1 MKFPVCEFAEAEE
14 GFYSQ
19 CASCPIAAGSA
30 GCALS
35 ELEDGNY
42 IFEGETPH
50 GGVVAMF
57 YFRDNEGNHVEK
69 SDAEHVE
76 IHELDEGGHLITI
89 LYGMV
94 DPEGIMY
101 LRDPKTTS
109 NR

>member
-1 MKFPVCEFAEAEE
+1 VNLLRLKRD
-14 GFYSQ
+14 FYSQ

-57 YFRDNEGNHVEK
+57 YFRDNEGNQVKKVMPSMWK
-69 SDAEHVE
+69 SMSWTRVA
-76 IHELDEGGHLITI
+76 T
-89 LYGMV
+89 
-94 DPEGIMY
+94 
-101 LRDPKTTS
+101 
-109 NR
+109 

>member
-42 IFEGETPH
+42 IFEGETH
-50 GGVVAMF
+50 MAALLLCFISATMRVI
-57 YFRDNEGNHVEK
+57 R
-69 SDAEHVE
+69 
-76 IHELDEGGHLITI
+76 
-89 LYGMV
+89 
-94 DPEGIMY
+94 
-101 LRDPKTTS
+101 
-109 NR
+109 